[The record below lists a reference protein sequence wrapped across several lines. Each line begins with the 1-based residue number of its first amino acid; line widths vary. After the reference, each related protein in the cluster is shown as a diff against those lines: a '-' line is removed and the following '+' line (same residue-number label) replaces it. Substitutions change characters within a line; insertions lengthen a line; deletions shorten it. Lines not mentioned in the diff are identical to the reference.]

1 MTIQVNDVLEEAAK
15 DHIKK
20 LFGVFVLNRK
30 DKDKSA
36 KGKFDI
42 ELKFVID
49 ALEELNGPSTA

>member
-1 MTIQVNDVLEEAAK
+1 MTIQINDILEEAAK
-15 DHIKK
+15 DHIE
-20 LFGVFVLNRK
+20 VFILNKR

-36 KGKFDI
+36 KGKFDT